1 MTSVA
6 RKILEEHLVEGEYK
20 VGDEIGL
27 KIDHTLTQDA
37 TGTMAYLQ
45 FEVMKLDKVKTELSI
60 SFVDHNTMQTD
71 FKNADDHRYLQS
83 VAAKYGIK
91 FSKPGNGICHQ
102 VYLERFARPGK
113 VLLGS
118 DSHTPTAG
126 GMGTI
131 GIGAGGLDV
140 AVAMAGGTF
149 YLKVPE
155 IIGIKLINS
164 LPDFISAKDI
174 ILEVLRRISVKGGV
188 GKILEYFG
196 PGINSLTV
204 PERATI
210 CNMGAETGATTS
222 IFPSDQ
228 KTKEF
233 LKLEER
239 GNQWIEIQEGK
250 EKDYDKIIEI
260 DLSVLEPLVA
270 KPHSPDNVVPIS
282 EVEGLKVDQVAIG
295 SCTNSSLKDML
306 MVAALL
312 EKKKIHKDISLGIS
326 PGSRQVLIELAKNK
340 GLANIISAGARILES
355 ACGPCLGMGFA
366 PKTNSV
372 SVRTFNRNFY
382 GRSGTKSAEI
392 YLTSPETAIATA
404 IFGKITDPRKLGRYP
419 NITLPNKI
427 EIDDSM
433 LINPPE
439 DSNSVQIIRGPNIV
453 PLPEF
458 EPLSENLRLNIL
470 IKVENNVTTDHI
482 IPAGAK
488 ILPFRSNL
496 PKISEF
502 VFEHID
508 PSFPIR
514 ALDNKKQGGGVIIG
528 GENYGQGS
536 SREHAAL
543 APMYL
548 GIKAVIT
555 KSFARIHRD
564 NLINFGILPLNFI
577 DLNDYFKL
585 NNNDVLE
592 ITGIREVL
600 RNNMKPITVQNITNN
615 FSFFLSHDLSER
627 ERNIILAGGK
637 LNYTKNLV
645 KK

>member
-6 RKILEEHLVEGEYK
+6 RKLLEKHMVEGKFK
-20 VGDEIGL
+20 VGEEIGI
-27 KIDHTLTQDA
+27 KIDNTLTQDA

-45 FEVMKLDKVKTELSI
+45 FEAMKLNKIKTELSV
-60 SFVDHNTMQTD
+60 SFIDHNTLQTD

-102 VYLERFARPGK
+102 VYLERFAQPGK
-113 VLLGS
+113 TLLGS

-126 GMGTI
+126 GMGMI
-131 GIGAGGLDV
+131 AIGAGGLDV
-140 AVAMAGGTF
+140 AIVMAGGAF

-155 IIGIKLINS
+155 IIGIKLVGS
-164 LPDFISAKDI
+164 PPDFISAKDI
-174 ILEVLRRISVKGGV
+174 ILEILRRISVKGGV

-196 PGINSLTV
+196 PGLKSLSIT
-204 PERATI
+204 ERATI
-210 CNMGAETGATTS
+210 SNMGAETGATTS

-228 KTKEF
+228 KTREF
-233 LKLEER
+233 LRLEER
-239 GNQWIEIQEGK
+239 ENQWIELPEGK
-250 EKDYDKIIEI
+250 EKDFNEVIEI
-260 DLSVLEPLVA
+260 DLSILEPLVA

-282 EVEGLKVDQVAIG
+282 EVEGIKIDQVAIG

-306 MVAALL
+306 MIAALL
-312 EKKKIHKDISLGIS
+312 EGKKIYRDIALGIS
-326 PGSRQVLIELAKNK
+326 PGSRQVMIELAKNG

-366 PKTNSV
+366 PKTNAV
-372 SVRTFNRNFY
+372 CVRTFNRNFY
-382 GRSGTKSAEI
+382 GRSGTKNAEI

-404 IFGKITDPRKLGRYP
+404 IFGKITDPRKLGQYP
-419 NITLPNKI
+419 SITLPDKI

-433 LINPPE
+433 IIDPLE
-439 DSNSVQIIRGPNIV
+439 DSNLVQIIRGPNIV

-458 EPLSENLRLNIL
+458 ELLPENLRIKVL
-470 IKVENNVTTDHI
+470 IKVENNITTDHI

-502 VFEHID
+502 VFEQVD
-508 PSFPIR
+508 PSFPTR
-514 ALDNKKQGGGVIIG
+514 ALEIKKQGGGAIIG

-548 GIKAVIT
+548 GIKIVIT

-564 NLINFGILPLNFI
+564 NLINFGILPLKFI
-577 DLNDYFKL
+577 DLNDYSKL
-585 NNNDVLE
+585 NTNDILE
-592 ITGIREVL
+592 ITGIREL
-600 RNNMKPITVQNITNN
+600 LMNNTKPIKVQNVTND
-615 FSFFLSHDLSER
+615 FAFDLSHDLSKR
-627 ERNIILAGGK
+627 ERDIILAGGK
-637 LNYTKNLV
+637 LNYTKNSV
-645 KK
+645 K

>member
-45 FEVMKLDKVKTELSI
+45 FEVMKLDKIKTELSI